1 MNSCLQDFSWLG
13 GGLFA
18 ALFVLLF
25 WSLLNSI
32 MGFGMGGRMI
42 FSLVGALI
50 FIGYILYDTSNL
62 IHVHGPDDYIIATVS
77 LYLDIINLFLY
88 LLQLLQSLQGGDS

>member
-1 MNSCLQDFSWLG
+1 
-13 GGLFA
+13 
-18 ALFVLLF
+18 
-25 WSLLNSI
+25 
-32 MGFGMGGRMI
+32 MGFGMGGQMI

>member
-1 MNSCLQDFSWLG
+1 M
-13 GGLFA
+13 
-18 ALFVLLF
+18 
-25 WSLLNSI
+25 NSI

-42 FSLVGALI
+42 FSLIGALI

-62 IHVHGPDDYIIATVS
+62 IHVHGPDDYIVATVM
-77 LYLDIINLFLY
+77 LYLDIVNLFLY